1 MQTMLGLEFIVYL
14 HEFFPHFFA
23 LFCFFAHE
31 LFFFLLVFI
40 VVFPFNLL
48 FWWSLIFIWCALC
61 LIIFAFTLSP
71 SSVKSNI
78 QTFNDIVQFLAFCRT
93 SEKEREKK
101 KEKRWRKTFITI
113 FILHEAN
120 NEHQRNEMNGNARTL
135 PAIIMLEYQD
145 KNRKIW
151 YEKSTT
157 NRVYYMK
164 KEKKETLLV
173 TMVMIEK
180 HHLRYTL
187 HLHTHMQHFCSFLFF
202 SHLFSHLIFSRCVW
216 VCVWIKFRFVAYV
229 QCEKLCGVKWHRQ
242 RFFFSSLF
250 SPLCVV

>member
-1 MQTMLGLEFIVYL
+1 MNSFLIFLLFSASLLMNYFFFCSFLSLSSPLIYCFDEVSYLFGVLFVLLFSLSLYL
-14 HEFFPHFFA
+14 HQ
-23 LFCFFAHE
+23 
-31 LFFFLLVFI
+31 VS
-40 VVFPFNLL
+40 NR
-48 FWWSLIFIWCALC
+48 IFKHLTTSYSFSRSA
-61 LIIFAFTLSP
+61 AQ
-71 SSVKSNI
+71 VK
-78 QTFNDIVQFLAFCRT
+78 RR
-93 SEKEREKK
+93 EKKK